1 MKKKNIGF
9 ILFGVAGGELVS
21 MLISLVVFPRL
32 YEQMDMPKKLIKVAI
47 TSILV
52 ISIVASVI
60 LVCVGVIL
68 LIKFR
73 EE

>member
-9 ILFGVAGGELVS
+9 ILFGVAGVELVS

-32 YEQMDMPKKLIKVAI
+32 YEQMDMPKKLIKVVI
-47 TSILV
+47 TNILV
-52 ISIVASVI
+52 ISIVVSAI

>member
-32 YEQMDMPKKLIKVAI
+32 YEQMDMPKKLIKVVM
-47 TSILV
+47 TNILV
-52 ISIVASVI
+52 VSIVASVI
-60 LVCVGVIL
+60 LVCVGLIL
-68 LIKFR
+68 IIKFR
-73 EE
+73 ED

>member
-32 YEQMDMPKKLIKVAI
+32 YEQMDMPKKLIKVVMI
-47 TSILV
+47 NILV
-52 ISIVASVI
+52 VSIVASVI

>member
-1 MKKKNIGF
+1 MKKKNIGY
-9 ILFGVAGGELVS
+9 ILFGVAGIELVS
-21 MLISLVVFPRL
+21 MLTSLVMFPQL
-32 YEQMDMPKKLIKVAI
+32 YERMDMPTRVIKMAM

-52 ISIVASVI
+52 ISIVVS
-60 LVCVGVIL
+60 LVLICVGVIL

>member
-32 YEQMDMPKKLIKVAI
+32 YEQMDMPTKLIKVVM
-47 TSILV
+47 TNILV
-52 ISIVASVI
+52 VSIVASVI
-60 LVCVGVIL
+60 LVFVGLIL
-68 LIKFR
+68 IIKFR

>member
-9 ILFGVAGGELVS
+9 ILFGVAGMELLSILYLLTIIPYYHKRADIPAKVTK
-21 MLISLVVFPRL
+21 ISIASGL
-32 YEQMDMPKKLIKVAI
+32 I
-47 TSILV
+47 TSIV
-52 ISIVASVI
+52 VSIV
-60 LVCVGVIL
+60 LVCVGLIL

>member
-9 ILFGVAGGELVS
+9 ILFGVAGIELVS

-32 YEQMDMPKKLIKVAI
+32 YERMDMPARVIKMAMI
-47 TSILV
+47 SIVV
-52 ISIVASVI
+52 ISIIVSVVLI
-60 LVCVGVIL
+60 CVGVIL
-68 LIKFR
+68 IIKFR

>member
-32 YEQMDMPKKLIKVAI
+32 YEQMDMPTKLIKVVM
-47 TSILV
+47 TNILV
-52 ISIVASVI
+52 VSIVASVI

>member
-32 YEQMDMPKKLIKVAI
+32 YEQMDMPTKLIKVVM
-47 TSILV
+47 TNILV
-52 ISIVASVI
+52 VSIVASVI
-60 LVCVGVIL
+60 LVTVGVIL